1 MARTTL
7 SVVAS
12 VMLLSP
18 TATPLHVREPAPPAA
33 VSTPAASRDRAAAE
47 ERFALRFCFKQYKSQ
62 QDATACLARYVR

>member
-18 TATPLHVREPAPPAA
+18 TATPVHVRAPTPPA
-33 VSTPAASRDRAAAE
+33 VSAAAASPDRAAVE
-47 ERFALRFCFKQYKSQ
+47 ERFALRFCFNQYKSQ
-62 QDATACLARYVR
+62 RDATACLARHLR